1 MNRKDYWIALVSSM
15 EQIIGAGLS
24 TVVGIMLPM
33 MQLILHPGLPSL
45 LQGLIGATGL
55 IGIGVGS
62 AVIGKLS
69 DLTATSYGFAYAQ

>member
-33 MQLILHPGLPSL
+33 MQLILHPGFRRCFKAS
-45 LQGLIGATGL
+45 
-55 IGIGVGS
+55 
-62 AVIGKLS
+62 
-69 DLTATSYGFAYAQ
+69 